1 MLSAYNADIKVI
13 ILLHWEESAQLEIFS
28 NSMDF
33 LIVPINQET
42 TLMLQKSYFL
52 LVRIFNKHLKIL
64 PELWKELLSQFLLEA
79 QNRFLL
85 SSNPNYDN
93 KTDLPFLKGI

>member
-1 MLSAYNADIKVI
+1 MLSVYNADIKVI
-13 ILLHWEESAQLEIFS
+13 ILLHWEESAQSEIFS

-52 LVRIFNKHLKIL
+52 
-64 PELWKELLSQFLLEA
+64 
-79 QNRFLL
+79 
-85 SSNPNYDN
+85 
-93 KTDLPFLKGI
+93 

>member
-42 TLMLQKSYFL
+42 TLMLQRSYFL

-85 SSNPNYDN
+85 SSNPNYEN
-93 KTDLPFLKGI
+93 ETDLPFLKGV